1 MNSQNLRTGVFAGVV
16 SGAVLG
22 SLMGSMDR
30 LLLFIG
36 NMAGLQGETL
46 LLAALYPVT
55 GFLLHMAVSAFAGA
69 LFGTLVGSGA
79 RSLSGSLAR
88 GLAFGAALWLAGP
101 MTAIPYF
108 VGAGAA
114 SNWSYSAALALAPS
128 LALHLA
134 FGCVLGASF
143 GWWKLKSASSGET
156 AASLA

>member
-1 MNSQNLRTGVFAGVV
+1 MHSQNLRIGVFAGVV

-22 SLMGSMDR
+22 SLMGSMHG

-36 NMAGLQGETL
+36 KMAGLQGETL

-55 GFLLHMAVSAFAGA
+55 GFLLHMAASAFAGA
-69 LFGTLVGSGA
+69 FFGTLVGSGA
-79 RSLSGSLAR
+79 RSFSGSLAR

-101 MTAIPYF
+101 MTAIPYL
-108 VGAGAA
+108 VGAGATA
-114 SNWSYSAALALAPS
+114 NWSYPAALALAPS

-156 AASLA
+156 AVSLA